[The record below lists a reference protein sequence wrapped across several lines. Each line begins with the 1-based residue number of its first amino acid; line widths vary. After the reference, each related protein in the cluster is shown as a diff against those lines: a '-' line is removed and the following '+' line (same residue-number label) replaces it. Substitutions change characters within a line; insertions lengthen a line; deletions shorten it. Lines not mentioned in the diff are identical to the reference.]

1 MNEKQKKRLIILFIV
16 TALLTA
22 VIGFFLG
29 RSTIEKEIV
38 TNIKYIKGEKI
49 TNTIDKPVPYA
60 VEIPADT
67 LSIIQDCIKNGI
79 YSELFPEKIITELV
93 NITHEDTLA
102 IVRDWAIKRLYDEV
116 LLDSDTIGKFEIKM
130 EVQYNRMG
138 KLTYSFTPVHKH
150 IETKIRQV
158 KKFSPFIGAGFSY
171 GTWGDDL
178 SDVLLNL
185 NAGFFI
191 KETYGINFQYNRS
204 TYLNA
209 NYFGGSFFYK
219 F

>member
-1 MNEKQKKRLIILFIV
+1 MNEKQKKRLIILFVV

-79 YSELFPEKIITELV
+79 YSELFPEKPITEYV
-93 NITHEDTLA
+93 NITHKDTLA

-116 LLDSDTIGKFEIKM
+116 MFDSDTLGKMEIKM

-138 KLTYSFTPVHKH
+138 MLTYSFTPVHKH

-158 KKFSPFIGAGFSY
+158 KKFSPFIGVGFSY
-171 GTWGDDL
+171 GSWENNQ
-178 SDVLLNL
+178 SDVLLNA
-185 NAGFFI
+185 NVGFFI

>member
-138 KLTYSFTPVHKH
+138 MLTYSFTPVHKH
-150 IETKIRQV
+150 IETKISQV

>member
-1 MNEKQKKRLIILFIV
+1 MNEKQKKRLIILFVV

-29 RSTIEKEIV
+29 RSAIEKEIV

-79 YSELFPEKIITELV
+79 YSELFPEKPITEYV

-102 IVRDWAIKRLYDEV
+102 IVRDWAMKRLYDEIMF
-116 LLDSDTIGKFEIKM
+116 DSDTLGRMEIKM

-138 KLTYSFTPVHKH
+138 LLTYSFTPVHKH

-158 KKFSPFIGAGFSY
+158 KKFSPYIGAGFSY
-171 GTWGDDL
+171 GSWGNNQ
-178 SDVLLNL
+178 SDVLLNA
-185 NAGFFI
+185 NVGFFI